1 MWIAE
6 MLRDAPRGAW
16 LAVVASWIRTASLAA
31 AAVAAGLLVDAA
43 LAERSIVPAALWSAT
58 LATVG
63 ALAGA
68 VAEAIPGRMQGVEEA
83 SWRARVMAAGMRGT
97 IRVGES
103 GHGTTASHGG
113 PTGHGAPANHGSPTT
128 HGKPSKPATA
138 TRQTPA
144 PGAPQA
150 HPARAAE
157 GEIADA
163 ATGAVE
169 KIGGYRAT
177 FLAPTFASFTA
188 PLAVLVAWAIGVDWR
203 SALALAVFVAL
214 VPIVIAGASK
224 LLRGSNAEYRRR
236 EAQAAAR
243 YLELLEGLGTIKVL
257 GAFDRVWREYAKSA
271 RNAMAELGRLLAR
284 NQTTI
289 IVNDA
294 VFGLLMS
301 GAAIAL
307 ILAGTAA
314 GSLTAGSALAG
325 VLLTVLLVE
334 PIDRVGRTFYVGLAG
349 RARRDQVERMLPA
362 DGERHADAR
371 PGTSAVSQPDPSAPA
386 DLDLRGIEVLHPGG
400 TAALRGVDLRIP
412 AGARVS
418 LVGPTGA
425 GKSTLL
431 RVIAGLQ
438 APTAGEV
445 RVGGAPQTS
454 ADLRA
459 NMTLV
464 AQHAGLLSTTVA
476 DNLRL
481 AAPNASDAELRD
493 ALDRAHLGAELEQR
507 GLDAP
512 VGNAGAHLSGG
523 QRRRLTLARA
533 LLRERPVLLFDEA
546 TADLD
551 RRTEALVRETLREAA
566 VGRTVVQVAHRLA
579 MTVDS
584 DLVVVLDGGRVVDQG
599 TPSELRARGGYYR
612 DALAAEATE

>member
-16 LAVVASWIRTASLAA
+16 LAVAASWVRTASLAA

-43 LAERSIVPAALWSAT
+43 LAERSIVPAALWSAA
-58 LATVG
+58 LATIG
-63 ALAGA
+63 AVAGA

-103 GHGTTASHGG
+103 GHG
-113 PTGHGAPANHGSPTT
+113 
-128 HGKPSKPATA
+128 ATA
-138 TRQTPA
+138 APPPA
-144 PGAPQA
+144 SGAEGA

-157 GEIADA
+157 GMIADA

-188 PLAVLVAWAIGVDWR
+188 PLAVLVAWAVGVDWR
-203 SALALAVFVAL
+203 SALALATFVAL
-214 VPIVIAGASK
+214 VPIVIATASK

-257 GAFDRVWREYAKSA
+257 GAFDRVWREYAQSA

-307 ILAGTAA
+307 ILAGTAT
-314 GSLTAGSALAG
+314 GSLTAGAAFAG

-349 RARRDQVERMLPA
+349 RARRDQVERMLPPA
-362 DGERHADAR
+362 DSEAHVDAR
-371 PGTSAVSQPDPSAPA
+371 SAWSISSRAEQPADSDPSTPSSPGPGIPA
-386 DLDLRGIEVLHPGG
+386 DLDLRDITVLHPDG
-400 TAALRGVDLRIP
+400 TAALRGIDLRIP

-445 RVGGAPQTS
+445 RVGGAPRTP
-454 ADLRA
+454 AELRA

-481 AAPNASDAELRD
+481 AAPGASDAELRD
-493 ALDRAHLGAELEQR
+493 ALDRAHLGAELEHR
-507 GLDAP
+507 ALDAR

-533 LLRERPVLLFDEA
+533 LLRARPVLLLDEA

-551 RRTEALVRETLREAA
+551 RRTEALVRESLREAA

-579 MTVDS
+579 MTADS
-584 DLVVVLDGGRVVDQG
+584 DLVVVLDGGRIIDQG
-599 TPSELRARGGYYR
+599 TPAELRASGGYYR
-612 DALAAEATE
+612 DAIKAEATT